1 MTERGKRRL
10 LDGRE
15 LPVHANHGLRKV
27 CGCPRRIWAK
37 CPHPWH
43 FNHRW
48 KGKSYRLSLD
58 RHAGR
63 HIGSKT
69 EAVTLAESIRVA
81 IKAGTFVVPTERATS
96 QSTGEAKTG
105 LTFEEFGRL
114 FVRGFS
120 RDRGKASWDDDER
133 MVRTVMAFEPVPGR
147 RLGERLLGE
156 VSEHDIEEFIRHL
169 VAKGRAVSTRNH
181 NVQLLRSMSR
191 WAIRKGYRSAPF
203 ASADSDVIRRRKE
216 MPRRRRLQPGEEDA
230 LLKAATPHVRQLI
243 IAALETCC
251 RQGEL
256 LSLQWGDV
264 SLDRGE
270 ITLKAQKTKTR
281 EHRVIPI
288 SQRLRGVLEMARTGP
303 DGEDLP
309 PTAFVFGNEIG
320 ERQLK
325 IKRAWQTT
333 VLKAHGHQPVWIRRT
348 KVGPGE
354 PCGPR
359 LSPASQAVYKGINL
373 HFHDLRHEAGSRL
386 LEAGWPVHHVQH
398 MLGHAN
404 LSQTSTYLNP
414 TAIGL
419 QESMRKLDETRA
431 ACKLVANEAAC
442 DPRPVR
448 KADSE
453 HPDNLLIH

>member
-1 MTERGKRRL
+1 
-10 LDGRE
+10 
-15 LPVHANHGLRKV
+15 
-27 CGCPRRIWAK
+27 
-37 CPHPWH
+37 
-43 FNHRW
+43 
-48 KGKSYRLSLD
+48 
-58 RHAGR
+58 
-63 HIGSKT
+63 
-69 EAVTLAESIRVA
+69 
-81 IKAGTFVVPTERATS
+81 
-96 QSTGEAKTG
+96 
-105 LTFEEFGRL
+105 
-114 FVRGFS
+114 
-120 RDRGKASWDDDER
+120 
-133 MVRTVMAFEPVPGR
+133 
-147 RLGERLLGE
+147 
-156 VSEHDIEEFIRHL
+156 
-169 VAKGRAVSTRNH
+169 
-181 NVQLLRSMSR
+181 MSR
-191 WAIRKGYRSAPF
+191 WAVRKGYRQTPF

-216 MPRRRRLQPGEEDA
+216 MPRRRRLQPGEEEA
-230 LLKAATPHVRQLI
+230 LHVRQLV

-270 ITLKAQKTKTR
+270 ITLEAQKTKTR
-281 EHRVIPI
+281 EHRIIPI

-303 DGEDLP
+303 DGKDFP
-309 PTAFVFGNEIG
+309 ATAFVFGNEVG

-333 VLKAHGHQPVWIRRT
+333 VLKAHGHQPTWIR
-348 KVGPGE
+348 KAKAGPGQ

-359 LSPASQAVYKGINL
+359 LSPESQAAYRAINL

-431 ACKLVANEAAC
+431 ACTVVANGVVC
-442 DPRPVR
+442 DPRPAC
-448 KADSE
+448 KDDSD
-453 HPDNLLIH
+453 HPGNLLIH

>member
-120 RDRGKASWDDDER
+120 RDRGKALWDDDER

-169 VAKGRAVSTRNH
+169 VAKGQQYR
-181 NVQLLRSMSR
+181 L
-191 WAIRKGYRSAPF
+191 AITTSN
-203 ASADSDVIRRRKE
+203 
-216 MPRRRRLQPGEEDA
+216 
-230 LLKAATPHVRQLI
+230 
-243 IAALETCC
+243 CC
-251 RQGEL
+251 GR
-256 LSLQWGDV
+256 
-264 SLDRGE
+264 
-270 ITLKAQKTKTR
+270 
-281 EHRVIPI
+281 
-288 SQRLRGVLEMARTGP
+288 
-303 DGEDLP
+303 
-309 PTAFVFGNEIG
+309 
-320 ERQLK
+320 
-325 IKRAWQTT
+325 
-333 VLKAHGHQPVWIRRT
+333 
-348 KVGPGE
+348 
-354 PCGPR
+354 
-359 LSPASQAVYKGINL
+359 
-373 HFHDLRHEAGSRL
+373 
-386 LEAGWPVHHVQH
+386 
-398 MLGHAN
+398 
-404 LSQTSTYLNP
+404 
-414 TAIGL
+414 
-419 QESMRKLDETRA
+419 
-431 ACKLVANEAAC
+431 
-442 DPRPVR
+442 
-448 KADSE
+448 
-453 HPDNLLIH
+453 